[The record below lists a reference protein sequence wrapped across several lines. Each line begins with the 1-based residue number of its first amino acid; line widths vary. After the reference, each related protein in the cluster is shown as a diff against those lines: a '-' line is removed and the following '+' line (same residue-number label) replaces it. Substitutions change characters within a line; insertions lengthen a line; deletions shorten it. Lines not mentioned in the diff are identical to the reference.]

1 MRRPAHRRAQS
12 TLHAGHSDEESALK
26 YIHRTV
32 GPDERT
38 YSAYTDPRVSQAS
51 QAAPQVALDPKLAT
65 YHRDGLLTY
74 PSSCFR
80 GTKLAT
86 KA

>member
-1 MRRPAHRRAQS
+1 M
-12 TLHAGHSDEESALK
+12 
-26 YIHRTV
+26 
-32 GPDERT
+32 
-38 YSAYTDPRVSQAS
+38 SQAL
-51 QAAPQVALDPKLAT
+51 QPAPPVALDPKLAT

-80 GTKLAT
+80 GNRIDI